1 MTPAIPYGGAAV
13 GPVYRFIRD
22 ERRVPVT
29 AISPSIGRSERDV
42 DRALEYLRFH
52 RLVDDSRDTAGAVR
66 ATSPLL
72 ALGRLALLAMA
83 DEIPEVDLAELV
95 EPETVAHALQRAA
108 LQSVTQHIAVSVDC
122 FTALTETA
130 VTMAERNL
138 TVYHARP
145 LLGSTQAVR
154 SIVEYARLKGLP
166 VTSVWSRAFV
176 AAAENA
182 ELQQWLRE
190 RDIALVVHSASDVR
204 GVVIDDGRLG
214 VLHHDLEGVVV
225 RTRCDGLTPESTG
238 ARPAS
243 RRLRVLRGVVD
254 GNTDEELS
262 VRLNVSVKT
271 IRRDVTRVR
280 ELLGVSSRTSLIATA
295 RVLHLA

>member
-1 MTPAIPYGGAAV
+1 MTSATPVGGAAV
-13 GPVYRFIRD
+13 GLVYRFVRD
-22 ERRVPVT
+22 ERRVPLT
-29 AISPSIGRSERDV
+29 AISPSIGRPDRDV
-42 DRALEYLRFH
+42 DKALDYLRFH

-83 DEIPEVDLAELV
+83 DEIPEVDLAGLV
-95 EPETVAHALQRAA
+95 APETVAHALQHAA
-108 LQSVTQHIAVSVDC
+108 LQSATQHIAVSIDC

-130 VTMAERNL
+130 VTMAQRNL

-145 LLGSTQAVR
+145 LLGSAQAVR
-154 SIVEYARLKGLP
+154 TIVEYAQLKGLP

-176 AAAENA
+176 SAAENA

-190 RDIALVVHSASDVR
+190 RDIAMVVHPASDVR
-204 GVVIDDGRLG
+204 GIVIDDGRLG

-225 RTRCDGLTPESTG
+225 RTHCDGLAPDG
-238 ARPAS
+238 VGCRPAS
-243 RRLRVLRGVVD
+243 RRLRVLRGVID
-254 GNTDEELS
+254 GDTDEELS

-280 ELLGVSSRTSLIATA
+280 ELLGASSRTSLIATA
-295 RVLHLA
+295 RMLHLA